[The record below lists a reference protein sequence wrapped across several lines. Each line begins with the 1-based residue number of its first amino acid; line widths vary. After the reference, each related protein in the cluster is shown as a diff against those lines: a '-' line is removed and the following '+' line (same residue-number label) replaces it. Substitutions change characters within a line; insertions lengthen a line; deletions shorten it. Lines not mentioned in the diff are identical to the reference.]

1 MARSGRQNS
10 SVDPRKLTALVG
22 QAQHVWGKLA
32 WEAAQLRRA
41 HEGAPF
47 DVDAL
52 VFGAINFAVTSA
64 SLEDWLWK
72 LAARK
77 LPIAEDRVGFQ
88 EAIAKVVP
96 LQPAFR
102 DIANTFKHG
111 AHREEGWKGGTVEL
125 VHFPAFSGSSKE
137 FVLMYHSEESA
148 HSQTSLE
155 LFSVSASQWAD
166 FIRSSGLFPM
176 LETAMRENRQSGSSS
191 PERT

>member
-1 MARSGRQNS
+1 MPRRGRQNS
-10 SVDPRKLTALVG
+10 LVDPRKLTALVG
-22 QAQHVWGKLA
+22 QAQHVWGKLD

-41 HEGAPF
+41 HEAVPVR
-47 DVDAL
+47 VDAL
-52 VFGAINFAVTSA
+52 VFGSINFAVTAA

-77 LPIAEDRVGFQ
+77 LTISKDRASFQ

-125 VHFPAFSGSSKE
+125 VHFPAFTGSPKE
-137 FVLMYHSEESA
+137 FVLIYHCDDSP

-155 LFSVSASQWAD
+155 LFSVAASQWAH
-166 FIRSSGLFPM
+166 FIKSSGLFPM
-176 LETAMRENRQSGSSS
+176 LEMAARENMQTGS
-191 PERT
+191 

>member
-1 MARSGRQNS
+1 MSRNRRQNS
-10 SVDPRKLTALVG
+10 PVDPRKLTALVG
-22 QAQHVWGKLA
+22 HAQHVWGKLN

-41 HEGAPF
+41 HESEPF
-47 DVDAL
+47 DVNAL

-77 LPIAEDRVGFQ
+77 LPIGKDQASFQ

-111 AHREEGWKGGTVEL
+111 AHREQGWKGGTVEL
-125 VHFPAFSGSSKE
+125 VRFPALTGSPRE
-137 FVLMYHSEESA
+137 FILFYYSDESP

-155 LFSVSASQWAD
+155 LFSLAASQWAD

-176 LETAMRENRQSGSSS
+176 LESATRESIQDGSTSS
-191 PERT
+191 HGK

>member
-1 MARSGRQNS
+1 MVRSGRQNS

-22 QAQHVWGKLA
+22 QAQHVWGKLN

-41 HEGAPF
+41 HEAEPF

-77 LPIAEDRVGFQ
+77 LPISKDRASFQ

-125 VHFPAFSGSSKE
+125 VRFPAFTGDSRE
-137 FVLMYHSEESA
+137 FVLIYHSEESP
-148 HSQTSLE
+148 HPQTSLE
-155 LFSVSASQWAD
+155 LFSVAASQWAD

-176 LETAMRENRQSGSSS
+176 LEAATRENMQTGSSS
-191 PERT
+191 P

>member
-1 MARSGRQNS
+1 MVRGGRQNS

-22 QAQHVWGKLA
+22 QAQHVWGKLN

-41 HEGAPF
+41 HEAKPF
-47 DVDAL
+47 AVDAL

-77 LPIAEDRVGFQ
+77 LPIWNTRGSFQ
-88 EAIAKVVP
+88 DAIAKVVP

-111 AHREEGWKGGTVEL
+111 AHREDGWKGGTVEL
-125 VHFPAFSGSSKE
+125 VHFPAFANTTKE
-137 FVLMYHSEESA
+137 FVLIYHSDESSQ
-148 HSQTSLE
+148 SQTSLE
-155 LFSVSASQWAD
+155 LFGAAASQWAE
-166 FIRSSGLFPM
+166 FIRSSGIFAM
-176 LETAMRENRQSGSSS
+176 LEAATRDNLTTGS
-191 PERT
+191 